1 MKKFEKLLANA
12 NLYMNFHH
20 LKKSA
25 KNAESIG
32 NRHLAKAKIKI
43 VSTGEIPSLQSLRKA
58 SLMAASTLT
67 EGCSLRMP
75 FTTFCEAAAV

>member
-1 MKKFEKLLANA
+1 MKKFDKTSCQCHPK
-12 NLYMNFHH
+12 YNFFH
-20 LKKSA
+20 LNIQ

-32 NRHLAKAKIKI
+32 NRHLAKAKIKF

-67 EGCSLRMP
+67 EGCSLRMA

>member
-1 MKKFEKLLANA
+1 MKKFEKLLATATPNI
-12 NLYMNFHH
+12 NFFH
-20 LKKSA
+20 LNIQ

-32 NRHLAKAKIKI
+32 NRHLAKAKIKF

-67 EGCSLRMP
+67 EGCSLRMA

>member
-12 NLYMNFHH
+12 TPNINFFH
-20 LKKSA
+20 LNIQ

-32 NRHLAKAKIKI
+32 NRHLAKAKIKF

-67 EGCSLRMP
+67 EGCSLRMA